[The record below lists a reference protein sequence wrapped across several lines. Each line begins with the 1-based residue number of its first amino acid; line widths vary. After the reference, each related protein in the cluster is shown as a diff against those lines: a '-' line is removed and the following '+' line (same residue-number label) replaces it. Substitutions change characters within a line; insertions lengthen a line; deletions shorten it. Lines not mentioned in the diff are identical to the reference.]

1 MKKWSTFFG
10 FVSIIT
16 GLAIAVFTAF
26 IFLIQFTLMEYVP
39 PAEQY
44 VMGAIL
50 AIIFIVIGL
59 LVMLE

>member
-10 FVSIIT
+10 FISIIT
-16 GLAIAVFTAF
+16 GLVIAVFTAF
-26 IFLIQFTLMEYVP
+26 IFLIQLTLMEYIP
-39 PAEQY
+39 QTEQY
-44 VMGAIL
+44 IMGAIL